1 MSRSKHVL
9 VLLSLALVIML
20 LAGCA
25 PAAAPAPAA
34 TEAPQAAPAPTEAP
48 KAAPTEAPQAAP
60 TEAPKAENKARIAYI
75 RPTNEPYYKYG
86 FDGAQ
91 MMADKMG
98 VDLLGYISDMKPERE
113 LASIEDAITQ
123 KVDGIVLMSV
133 SATSFV
139 SSINKAHEA
148 GIPVYM
154 LFGYN
159 KDLMDKMVGTVQ
171 ADCNLSGAT
180 IGEWVAKNIPEGEIA
195 MIMGLPGRG
204 DAECYRDSFNAKMAQ
219 NPNLKLVAAVPGD
232 WNRQKAFD
240 QMQNLIT
247 SYPNLKAVFVQNED
261 MALGAIQALKQAGAE
276 KDVAIVSQ
284 NGAPYGLE
292 SIAADGIKATVG
304 WSPAQ
309 EAQLALRQLVE
320 SINGTKQ
327 PWQLTISPMT
337 VITKD
342 NVGAATPWEPT
353 AESTQATL
361 DLDLSKLQHEFAEA
375 APGEAPK
382 AENKARI
389 AYIRP
394 TNEPYYKYGFDG
406 AQMMADKM
414 GVDLLGYVSDMKPER
429 ELASI
434 EDAITQKVDGIVLM
448 SVSATSFV
456 SSINKAHE
464 AGIPVYMLFGYNKDL
479 MDKMVGTVQADCNLS
494 GAIIGEWVAKNIPE
508 GEIAVIMG
516 LPGRGDAECYR
527 DSFKAQT
534 DKNPNLKLV
543 AAVPGDWNRQKAF
556 DQMQN
561 LITSYPNLKAVFVQN
576 EDMALGAIQALKQA
590 GAEKDV
596 AIVSQNGAPY
606 GLESI
611 AADGIKA
618 TVGWSPAQEA
628 QLALRQLVESINGTK
643 QPWQLTIS
651 PMTVITKDNV
661 GAATPWEPT
670 AESTQATLDLDLS
683 KLQHEFAQGAGY

>member
-1 MSRSKHVL
+1 MSRSKSLL
-9 VLLSLALVIML
+9 VLLSLALVIVL
-20 LAGCA
+20 LAACA
-25 PAAAPAPAA
+25 PPPAPAPEAPKPAATEAAPQPAA
-34 TEAPQAAPAPTEAP
+34 TEAP
-48 KAAPTEAPQAAP
+48 K
-60 TEAPKAENKARIAYI
+60 EAPKAEQKLKIAYI

-171 ADCNLSGAT
+171 ADCNLSGAI
-180 IGEWVAKNIPEGEIA
+180 IGEWVAKNIPEGEVA
-195 MIMGLPGRG
+195 VIMGQPGRG
-204 DAECYRDSFNAKMAQ
+204 DAECYRDSFKAKMEA
-219 NPNLKLVAAVPGD
+219 NPKLKLVAAVPGD

-247 SYPNLKAVFVQNED
+247 SNPNLKAVFVQNED
-261 MALGAIQALKQAGAE
+261 MALGAIQALKQAGKE

-320 SINGTKQ
+320 SVNGTKQ

-342 NVGAATPWEPT
+342 NVGEATPWEPT
-353 AESTQATL
+353 DASTQATL
-361 DLDLSKLQHEFAEA
+361 DLDLTQLKHEFAEA

-382 AENKARI
+382 EAAEAGKKLKI

-414 GVDLLGYVSDMKPER
+414 GVDLLGYISDMKPER

-508 GEIAVIMG
+508 GEVAVIMG
-516 LPGRGDAECYR
+516 QPGRGDAECYR
-527 DSFKAQT
+527 DSFKA
-534 DKNPNLKLV
+534 KMEANPKLKLV

-561 LITSYPNLKAVFVQN
+561 LITSNPNLKAVFVQN
-576 EDMALGAIQALKQA
+576 EDMALGAIQALKQG

-596 AIVSQNGAPY
+596 VIVSQNGAPY

-661 GAATPWEPT
+661 GEATPWEPT
-670 AESTQATLDLDLS
+670 DASTQATLDLDLS
-683 KLQHEFAQGAGY
+683 KLKHEFAESAGY